1 MATPLNTIFSWFETG
16 DFPTQA
22 QFQASWSSF
31 WHKDDSIPISQ
42 ITGLTQVIEQ
52 MVSSEALQNHIN
64 DSNAHAGYLAKLDA
78 SNLTTSHV
86 NNWKEKLGVGE
97 IPANVALVDMGENQ
111 SVFNKEQITSI
122 CMLLENY
129 VNSNGKIMS
138 GMIEA
143 LGLTELIPVDEFTLQ
158 DFIANH
164 SVYDFQ
170 INDIIAIPSSNPEQ
184 GYRLY
189 FYNGGDKTSE
199 DSYLATGLSNVTIAM
214 VQGLQAALDSKM
226 NKPATS
232 GNYYAK
238 HFLGQVSW
246 AAINPASSYLLFW
259 NGNDFIGSGIYTDG
273 TKFGINTVSPTEML
287 HLNDGRIRSKAI
299 VFDENDETLI
309 NQITYRNRKFYGT
322 DSTGAKKQ
330 ILMVEDL
337 PTEFLKLAT
346 LLTPTQK
353 EQFGIDWNNQY
364 SNSAMAVYSIT
375 PPIIKYENT
384 VKYIVLQGLN
394 LNVNPAATS
403 VKFIPEGNTLGTGE
417 IDCLGFQTF
426 VDGRSMI
433 VTIYGDSLSDGTN
446 YNIVI
451 RTTAPNIQTHR
462 TTSVITVS
470 SATNNFDLSTIMWQ
484 KKIYND
490 ATNSGVFGTAGAGQ
504 YQSSSAVKPYANE
517 STIVSALKSSQIIN
531 ANQDFY
537 LNFDATINFT
547 SPSSTIPTHSIGL
560 MLAGTALELIN
571 TNVANVRIVGRSDSH
586 IRQIHL
592 DNSNIFPTTSPS
604 NPDTFNYTIMRR
616 GATVFFLLT
625 KNGVVYNYSK
635 AITTEALSFAMFNS
649 NMSIAATISFNITEL
664 LLF

>member
-16 DFPTQA
+16 DFPTQV

-199 DSYLATGLSNVTIAM
+199 DSYLVTGLSNVTIAM

-226 NKPATS
+226 NKPTAS
-232 GNYYAK
+232 GNYYAR

-273 TKFGINTVSPTEML
+273 TKFGIGTTAPTEML
-287 HLNDGRIRSKAI
+287 HLNNGRMRTKAM
-299 VFDENDETLI
+299 VFDENTETLPY
-309 NQITYRNRKFYGT
+309 QITHMNRAYYGS
-322 DSTGAKKQ
+322 DLTGAKYKFMYQ
-330 ILMVEDL
+330 NYTDL
-337 PTEFLKLAT
+337 HN
-346 LLTPTQK
+346 LLIGMTDTQK
-353 EQFGIDWNNQY
+353 TQIRNDLRLTGESFSTGTPRIDVLLLPFIDNTKNFIQY
-364 SNSAMAVYSIT
+364 TTLV
-375 PPIIKYENT
+375 
-384 VKYIVLQGLN
+384 GLN
-394 LNVNPAATS
+394 LFVDNVTPNAYIKIKRIKDVSGTNLPTPEVYDVDS
-403 VKFIPEGNTLGTGE
+403 FTVLQNFPNNLNFGINWFTKPEGYYQVFVTHNGLTNASSPELIVKAGLTYSQFTGITNWQKTSGGDSSVSDTAISSGSQGTLYYSDNLISTTEVNAGFMVSFSLNNQLGNYGANFVGFWRCGLIGNGDNVFYGVQYYDGGGTGM
-417 IDCLGFQTF
+417 LP
-426 VDGRSMI
+426 
-433 VTIYGDSLSDGTN
+433 N
-446 YNIVI
+446 
-451 RTTAPNIQTHR
+451 TT
-462 TTSVITVS
+462 
-470 SATNNFDLSTIMWQ
+470 L
-484 KKIYND
+484 
-490 ATNSGVFGTAGAGQ
+490 
-504 YQSSSAVKPYANE
+504 AVRN
-517 STIVSALKSSQIIN
+517 
-531 ANQDFY
+531 
-537 LNFDATINFT
+537 
-547 SPSSTIPTHSIGL
+547 
-560 MLAGTALELIN
+560 
-571 TNVANVRIVGRSDSH
+571 
-586 IRQIHL
+586 
-592 DNSNIFPTTSPS
+592 
-604 NPDTFNYTIMRR
+604 DTFHIAYY
-616 GATVFFLLT
+616 
-625 KNGVVYNYSK
+625 NGVVYVIAEGNGKTYQQ
-635 AITTEALSFAMFNS
+635 FNS
-649 NMSIAATISFNITEL
+649 TYNLYPKRFVFQLGGGGQGSISMQL
-664 LLF
+664 LGKILLS